1 MHGNAQLSSVHYRN
15 SSSSSSSSIIS
26 IFLTV
31 QLKGY
36 NPPEMFRVH

>member
-15 SSSSSSSSIIS
+15 SSSSSSSIIS